1 MPISRRDL
9 LRLTAGSGAM
19 AALGQLG
26 RTTAMAAPSG
36 SYRAMVGIFLYGGN
50 DGWNMVI
57 PTDARHAA
65 YLAARGSVGIKAS
78 QLTTLT
84 GASYALH
91 PAMAALR
98 PLWDEGSLALVLN
111 AGTLFAPLTKATY
124 QSRPDLQPSNLMS
137 HADEQAHWQG
147 LRARDI
153 SVDGFMG
160 RIADR
165 LPSGS
170 TPPLISLAGST
181 LATIGRTSSA
191 LVLPSTGTLTR
202 TGYTSGS
209 SAANQAKNAAIDV
222 FANGAGYG
230 AIVEATARDSTA
242 AYGQANTANAIVTAT
257 SAVDNYFTHPTTG
270 ALLTSDV
277 ARQLMRVARMI
288 EARGTLG
295 HARQTFFASQGG
307 YDTHSGQTGGGNN
320 DTGTHANLLGE
331 LAMAMA
337 GFHRAMQSIGMAEN
351 VTAFTMSDF
360 GRTYR
365 GNAQSGTDHAWGSN
379 HLVVGGNVAP
389 GGIFGA
395 YPDPV
400 LGGASD
406 IASDG
411 RFVPALAQEEY
422 IGAIARWHGVAD
434 ADMPYVLPN
443 WSTWSNGG
451 RGPIGLFRG

>member
-1 MPISRRDL
+1 MPLSRRDFV
-9 LRLTAGSGAM
+9 RLVAGSGAM
-19 AALGQLG
+19 AAIGQLG
-26 RTTAMAAPSG
+26 RTTAMAAPNG
-36 SYRAMVGIFLYGGN
+36 SYRAMVGIFLFGGN

-78 QLTTLT
+78 QLTALT
-84 GASYALH
+84 GTAYALH

-98 PLWDEGSLALVLN
+98 ALWDEGSLALVLN

-124 QSRPDLQPSNLMS
+124 QARPDLRPANLLS

-147 LRARDI
+147 LRARDTN
-153 SVDGFMG
+153 VDGFMG
-160 RIADR
+160 RLTDRIA
-165 LPSGS
+165 GGAI
-170 TPPLISLAGST
+170 PPLISLGGST

-202 TGYTSGS
+202 SGYSAGG
-209 SAANQAKNAAIDV
+209 SAANQAKNAAID
-222 FANGAGYG
+222 ALASGAGYG
-230 AIVEATARDSTA
+230 AIAEVTARDMGA
-242 AYGQANTANAIVTAT
+242 AYGQAGTANTIITAT
-257 SAVDNYFTHPTTG
+257 SALDGYFTNPATG
-270 ALLTSDV
+270 AALTSDV

-295 HARQTFFASQGG
+295 HSRQTFFVSQGG
-307 YDTHSGQTGGGNN
+307 YDNHSGQVGGGNN
-320 DTGTHANLLGE
+320 DTGTHANLLAD

-337 GFHRAMQSIGMAEN
+337 GFHRAMQSIGMGEN

-365 GNAQSGTDHAWGSN
+365 GNAQNGTDHAWGSN
-379 HLVVGGNVAP
+379 HLVVGGNVTP

-406 IASDG
+406 ISGEG

-422 IGAIARWHGVAD
+422 LGAIARWHGVAE
-434 ADMPYVLPN
+434 ADMPYVFPN
-443 WSTWSNGG
+443 WATWNGGG
-451 RGPIGLFRG
+451 RGPIGLFRS

>member
-1 MPISRRDL
+1 MPLSRRDFV
-9 LRLTAGSGAM
+9 RLVAGSGAM
-19 AALGQLG
+19 AAIGQLG
-26 RTTAMAAPSG
+26 RTTAMAAPNG
-36 SYRAMVGIFLYGGN
+36 SYRAMVGIFLFGGN

-78 QLTTLT
+78 QLTALT
-84 GASYALH
+84 GTAYALH
-91 PAMAALR
+91 PSMAALR

-124 QSRPDLQPSNLMS
+124 QARPDLRPANLLS

-147 LRARDI
+147 LRARDTN
-153 SVDGFMG
+153 VDGFMG
-160 RIADR
+160 RLTDRIA
-165 LPSGS
+165 GGAI
-170 TPPLISLAGST
+170 PPLISLGGST

-202 TGYTSGS
+202 SGYSAGG
-209 SAANQAKNAAIDV
+209 SAANQAKNAAID
-222 FANGAGYG
+222 ALASGAGYG
-230 AIVEATARDSTA
+230 AIAEVTARDIGA
-242 AYGQANTANAIVTAT
+242 AYGQAGTANTIITAT
-257 SAVDNYFTHPTTG
+257 SALDGYFTNPATG
-270 ALLTSDV
+270 AALTSDV

-288 EARGTLG
+288 EARGRLG
-295 HARQTFFASQGG
+295 HSRQTFFVSQGG
-307 YDTHSGQTGGGNN
+307 YDNHSGQVGGGNN
-320 DTGTHANLLGE
+320 DTGTHANLLAD

-337 GFHRAMQSIGMAEN
+337 GFHRAMQSIGMGEN

-365 GNAQSGTDHAWGSN
+365 GNAQNGTDHAWGSN
-379 HLVVGGNVAP
+379 HLVVGGNVTP

-406 IASDG
+406 VSSEG

-422 IGAIARWHGVAD
+422 LGAIARWHGVAE
-434 ADMPYVLPN
+434 ADMPYVFPN
-443 WSTWSNGG
+443 WATWNGGG
-451 RGPIGLFRG
+451 RGPIGLFRS

>member
-1 MPISRRDL
+1 MPLSRRDFV
-9 LRLTAGSGAM
+9 RLVAGSGAM
-19 AALGQLG
+19 AAIGQLG
-26 RTTAMAAPSG
+26 RTTAMAAPNG
-36 SYRAMVGIFLYGGN
+36 SYRAMVGIFLFGGN
-50 DGWNMVI
+50 DGWNLVI

-78 QLTTLT
+78 QLTALT
-84 GASYALH
+84 GTAYALH
-91 PAMAALR
+91 PSMAALR

-124 QSRPDLQPSNLMS
+124 QARPDLRPANLLS

-147 LRARDI
+147 LRARDTN
-153 SVDGFMG
+153 VDGFMG
-160 RIADR
+160 RLTDRIA
-165 LPSGS
+165 GGAI
-170 TPPLISLAGST
+170 PPLISLGGST

-202 TGYTSGS
+202 SGYSAGG
-209 SAANQAKNAAIDV
+209 SAANQAKNAAID
-222 FANGAGYG
+222 ALASGAGYG
-230 AIVEATARDSTA
+230 AVAEVTARDIGA
-242 AYGQANTANAIVTAT
+242 AYGQAGTANTIITAT
-257 SAVDNYFTHPTTG
+257 SALDGYFTNPATG
-270 ALLTSDV
+270 AALTSDV

-295 HARQTFFASQGG
+295 HSRQTFFVSQGG
-307 YDTHSGQTGGGNN
+307 YDNHSGQVGGGNN
-320 DTGTHANLLGE
+320 DTGTHANLLGD

-337 GFHRAMQSIGMAEN
+337 GFHRAMQSIGMGEN

-365 GNAQSGTDHAWGSN
+365 GNAQNGTDHAWGSN
-379 HLVVGGNVAP
+379 HLVVGGNVTP

-406 IASDG
+406 VSNEG

-422 IGAIARWHGVAD
+422 LGAIARWHGVAE
-434 ADMPYVLPN
+434 ADMPYVFPN
-443 WSTWSNGG
+443 WATWNGGG